1 MYDNFCCTY
10 DINSFKVMKY
20 FEINDDIEG
29 LIFDIDGTLVDTMP
43 THFKACQLACK
54 KHGFEFPLDYFLK
67 KAGRP
72 TLTVFEEFVKDYNI
86 SLDGRAL
93 GIEKETILETLISE
107 FKPMPIIADTAI
119 HYHGKIKMSLG
130 TGGTEYIATETIK
143 AADLTSYFDIM
154 VSADDVTNFKP
165 HPETFLKCAEKMGV
179 SPEKCLVFEDGQPG
193 IDAAIAAGMQFLD
206 IRTITPAP
214 NYNNLI

>member
-1 MYDNFCCTY
+1 
-10 DINSFKVMKY
+10 
-20 FEINDDIEG
+20 
-29 LIFDIDGTLVDTMP
+29 
-43 THFKACQLACK
+43 
-54 KHGFEFPLDYFLK
+54 
-67 KAGRP
+67 
-72 TLTVFEEFVKDYNI
+72 
-86 SLDGRAL
+86 
-93 GIEKETILETLISE
+93 
-107 FKPMPIIADTAI
+107 
-119 HYHGKIKMSLG
+119 MSLG